1 MCLSLIYFIFIRE
14 PEKYKLLLRSG
25 RVLCCWWAASVPAQ
39 QTLYYGSSTES
50 FSNTTCC
57 VSPLLT
63 PSIPLGSVEI
73 PMLAVKGVQS
83 PASFTRFFASFLV
96 KGSIRCNNLSFTIDR
111 ALWVYWCAQAHVR
124 LIEALACCHLLL
136 VCLIK
141 WCCQCKMMTSLMGSW
156 EWRLYRVA
164 TLVGLL
170 HHRAQ
175 YRWKLN
181 LSVFSMMQQTCLQC
195 EMLLLIL
202 RYMNSCGLHWVIWGG
217 NKTTWQ

>member
-1 MCLSLIYFIFIRE
+1 MNLGFSKCVRLVSLVCKDPIHDVLFWTHGEMCLSLIYFIFIRE

-111 ALWVYWCAQAHVR
+111 AL
-124 LIEALACCHLLL
+124 
-136 VCLIK
+136 
-141 WCCQCKMMTSLMGSW
+141 
-156 EWRLYRVA
+156 
-164 TLVGLL
+164 
-170 HHRAQ
+170 
-175 YRWKLN
+175 
-181 LSVFSMMQQTCLQC
+181 
-195 EMLLLIL
+195 
-202 RYMNSCGLHWVIWGG
+202 
-217 NKTTWQ
+217 